1 VATKPLLS
9 LGTFLGVNNRLDATR
24 LGVTLQGRVSATYL
38 RIGENIDIHG
48 GFFRLREGYSTPLT
62 PPAHSVWGDG
72 EPDGYAVVDGNLE
85 QLRTSGA
92 ALQRTVVRYGM
103 SGQPV
108 SFERAPTGDIYW
120 TDGVTLGRIS
130 AGQDRM
136 PAAPAPNPVPNV
148 SARPGEG
155 TMAAGQYLFAFT
167 RLTQDPESAAT
178 PVQRVV
184 LPEAGGFF
192 ITGLQADTL
201 TYASG
206 PNGDVLTRVEP
217 IGNALAVDSLGAGPR
232 CETLLL
238 QPLPAGQ
245 IVRHYNGRMLV
256 ARGNTLLFSEP
267 YRYGL
272 YNPAQSFIPLPGPI
286 TVMEPCV
293 GGVFV
298 CADQTYWLA
307 GDLMGTQAV
316 PVLPFGGV
324 AGSGAR
330 SPDETQVCWVSP
342 KGLVIGASDGTATAV
357 QDDAVRFA
365 DAARAACLFRDW
377 DGMSHVIYTRQGVQ
391 PLTTQARRRPL
402 ITEN

>member
-1 VATKPLLS
+1 MATKPLLS
-9 LGTFLGVNNRLDATR
+9 LGPFIGMNNRRDPTRLDA
-24 LGVTLQGRVSATYL
+24 GDAGTYL
-38 RIGENIDIHG
+38 RIAENIDVDG
-48 GFFRLREGYSTPLT
+48 GFFRVREGYGAALT

-85 QLRTSGA
+85 QLRAAGA
-92 ALQRTVVRYGM
+92 GLQRTVVRYGM

-108 SFERAPTGDIYW
+108 SFERAPTGDIFW
-120 TDGVTLGRIS
+120 SDGVALGRIS
-130 AGQDRM
+130 AGQDRL
-136 PAAPAPNPVPNV
+136 PAAPAPNPVPSV

-192 ITGLQADTL
+192 ITGLQADTV

-217 IGNALAVDSLGAGPR
+217 IGNALAVDSLVAGPR

-256 ARGNTLLFSEP
+256 ARGNALLFSEP

-272 YNPAQSFIPLPGPI
+272 YNPAQSFIPLPGLI

-298 CADQTYWLA
+298 CSDRTYWLA
-307 GDLMGTQAV
+307 GDLMGTPV

-357 QDDAVRFA
+357 QDDALRFGG
-365 DAARAACLFRDW
+365 AARAACLFRDW
-377 DGMSHVIYTRQGVQ
+377 EGMSHVIYTRQGVQ
-391 PLTTQARRRPL
+391 PLTTQARRKPL